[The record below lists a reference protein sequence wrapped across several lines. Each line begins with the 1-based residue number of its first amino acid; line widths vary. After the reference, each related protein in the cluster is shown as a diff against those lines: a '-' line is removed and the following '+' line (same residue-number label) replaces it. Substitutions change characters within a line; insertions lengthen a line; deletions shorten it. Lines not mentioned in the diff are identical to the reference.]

1 MVAGDIAKDATDWE
15 PEPHGNRLGDG
26 DVGQDVMSQ
35 DVASAMRPQQQ
46 WMWQQMMNFPFASYG
61 NFAPN
66 YNLGGEC
73 EVEPAHRQERAGTHN
88 MSEEE
93 DEISVWEISDGMPA
107 PTPATQAGPS
117 GSDGGVS
124 DLVKE

>member
-66 YNLGGEC
+66 YNLGGEWEE

-93 DEISVWEISDGMPA
+93 DEISGGEGGRLDLE
-107 PTPATQAGPS
+107 PS
-117 GSDGGVS
+117 GRDCSGYVREVFG
-124 DLVKE
+124 